1 MMFLRA
7 WTAVERVLV
16 GVLGG
21 VALALSGFEIVT
33 RYFAPQYAP
42 DWGEEIIVYV
52 VMWGIFLA
60 GSSLVAENRHVRAD
74 IILRLMGTRGQRAAE
89 LFNAVL
95 GLAFTAMLA
104 WFGWQV
110 VEFAILLD
118 ERSISSLKFPIAW
131 YYLSLPVAMALMS
144 LRYVIRLWELAFRF
158 DPARD
163 TLQEGDFR
171 HD

>member
-1 MMFLRA
+1 
-7 WTAVERVLV
+7 
-16 GVLGG
+16 
-21 VALALSGFEIVT
+21 VALVLSGFEIVT
-33 RYFAPQYAP
+33 RYFAPRYAP

-74 IILRLMGTRGQRAAE
+74 LVLRLMGAAGQRAAE
-89 LFNAVL
+89 IFNSLL
-95 GLAFTAMLA
+95 GLAFTLLLA
-104 WFGWQV
+104 RFGWEV
-110 VEFAILLD
+110 VEFALLLD

-144 LRYVIRLWELAFRF
+144 LRYVIRLWELLFRF
-158 DPARD
+158 DPARH
-163 TLQEGDFR
+163 TLQEGEFR